1 MYIEKRKYAE
11 ERRESMQKSGEDR
24 EGEREEYG
32 EYPRYQL
39 NEAH

>member
-1 MYIEKRKYAE
+1 
-11 ERRESMQKSGEDR
+11 MQKSGEDR

-39 NEAH
+39 NEAHYGCADTKGK